1 MRKSVDFGRLM
12 TPEGSE
18 TLILALTSK
27 TGQSVAHNR
36 HIVFL
41 FGFFYQREDILRYFI
56 GLISDSR
63 YKGFW
68 R

>member
-1 MRKSVDFGRLM
+1 MLKLVAFGRFM

-36 HIVFL
+36 HNIFL
-41 FGFFYQREDILRYFI
+41 FGFFYQRGDILRYFI
-56 GLISDSR
+56 SLI
-63 YKGFW
+63 
-68 R
+68 

>member
-1 MRKSVDFGRLM
+1 MIKSVDFGRIM

-36 HIVFL
+36 HIIFSFAL
-41 FGFFYQREDILRYFI
+41 FYQREDILRYFI
-56 GLISDSR
+56 GLISDSI

>member
-1 MRKSVDFGRLM
+1 MNCFVLKSVAFGRFM

-36 HIVFL
+36 HIICL
-41 FGFFYQREDILRYFI
+41 FGFFYQRGDILRYFI
-56 GLISDSR
+56 SLI
-63 YKGFW
+63 
-68 R
+68 